1 MCANIVYILNLRSLL
16 HFITSVDPHE
26 YCLAGLFVAYIAFG
40 DSDIKTRAERFHSSI
55 TNSFETVLRSN
66 IEVRILLLPDGDASM
81 NSLKPDVVLDS
92 LSQRQM
98 SSATLLN
105 SEHTA
110 ICSSEVDGYSN
121 GDSYHQEAL
130 KVSKGSLNDPEEK
143 QAGVLVP
150 SAGKS
155 KTNGTKDRKSEN
167 PVQRIESIIHEQRLE
182 TAWLQAMEKGTPGS
196 ASRLRPERNQVLP
209 QDGVIYH
216 QNQLEPSNPLDLSSE
231 NWEDELNHETKS
243 SKIDDEKTL
252 NLKKDQI
259 SKRLDCYPIS
269 PSLLHDN
276 SFAGN
281 FVKENS

>member
-1 MCANIVYILNLRSLL
+1 MNSLCIQKYCLSLL
-16 HFITSVDPHE
+16 LILMNT
-26 YCLAGLFVAYIAFG
+26 CLSAGLFVAYIAFG

-66 IEVRILLLPDGDASM
+66 IEVRILLLPDGG
-81 NSLKPDVVLDS
+81 SLKPDTVLDS

-98 SSATLLN
+98 SS
-105 SEHTA
+105 A

-121 GDSYHQEAL
+121 GDSYHQEAI
-130 KVSKGSLNDPEEK
+130 KVSKGSLNNPEEK
-143 QAGVLVP
+143 QAGVLVS
-150 SAGKS
+150 SAGNS
-155 KTNGTKDRKSEN
+155 KTNGTKDRKSEI

-216 QNQLEPSNPLDLSSE
+216 QNQLEPSNPLDLSSQ

-243 SKIDDEKTL
+243 SKIDDDEKI
-252 NLKKDQI
+252 LKKDQI
-259 SKRLDCYPIS
+259 SKRMDCYPIS

-276 SFAGN
+276 SFVGN